1 MRKVVKFLSLGALL
15 LLLFVFEYVF
25 EVLSVPLGPFVVGS
39 AVGPLLG
46 VLKRS
51 WEDLFD
57 AVDWKSSQRKL
68 ERGKIIRADT
78 LVRISFAY
86 LFRIKVGNK
95 YLLVKNARGTGKYQ
109 PVGGVY
115 KFCGAEKEAL
125 WNLFQIIDDDK
136 IGIDDSSRDDY
147 RLRLRNRDLREFVK
161 RFDDSAD
168 RENVTDLSREFKEEL
183 AYGPVAGWDRIKY
196 RVCGRHITE
205 LRFSEHFQIYELLL
219 ADVVELLP
227 TKKQE
232 DDLHSLVE
240 SCASGKYRWAT
251 AEEILSLG
259 TNVASGDLG
268 ANIAEHSKKVL
279 QEAQD
284 QLVQIRGTGSQ
295 YAVDLKY

>member
-1 MRKVVKFLSLGALL
+1 MKFLSLGALL
-15 LLLFVFEYVF
+15 LLLFVLEYVF
-25 EVLSVPLGPFVVGS
+25 EVHSAPLGPFVVGL

-115 KFCGAEKEAL
+115 KFRGAEKEVL
-125 WNLFQIIDDDK
+125 WNLFQIVDDDK
-136 IGIDDSSRDDY
+136 IDIDDSSRGDY

-168 RENVTDLSREFKEEL
+168 REDVTDLSREFTEEL
-183 AYGPVAGWDRIKY
+183 ACGPVAGWDRIEY
-196 RVCGRHITE
+196 RVCGRHISE

-227 TKKQE
+227 SKKQE

-268 ANIAEHSKKVL
+268 ANIAEHSKKIL
-279 QEAQD
+279 QETQD
-284 QLVQIRGTGSQ
+284 QLVQIRGAGSQ